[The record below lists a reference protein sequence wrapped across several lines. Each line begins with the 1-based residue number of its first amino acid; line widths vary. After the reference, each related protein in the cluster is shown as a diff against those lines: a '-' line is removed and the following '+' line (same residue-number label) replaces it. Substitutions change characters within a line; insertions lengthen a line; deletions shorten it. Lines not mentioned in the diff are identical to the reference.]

1 MTGCFV
7 DVKGWVN
14 TNKRG
19 DGPGN
24 FDPHFA
30 AIIHFTI
37 TADCW

>member
-7 DVKGWVN
+7 DMNGWIN
-14 TNKRG
+14 TNKCG

-24 FDPHFA
+24 LDLHFA

-37 TADCW
+37 TADGW